1 MFVLLEHTVGDDTH
15 WDFLV
20 ETAESEKLTSWR
32 LLGNPLT
39 ATGPVLAQPIADHR
53 RLYFDFEGELSDGR
67 GSVRRL
73 DRGEAEVIAEA
84 QGIRIFRLTGV
95 RLFGLYKIAAGPGAT
110 FSRYRPD
117 NAPQV

>member
-1 MFVLLEHTVGDDTH
+1 MFVLLEHTAGDDTH

-53 RLYFDFEGELSDGR
+53 RLYLDFEGELSGGR
-67 GSVRRL
+67 GRVRRL
-73 DRGEAEVIAEA
+73 DRGEAEVVAEA
-84 QGIRIFRLTGV
+84 QDIRILRLNGV
-95 RLFGLYKIAAGPGAT
+95 RLFGLYKIAAGPETT

-117 NAPQV
+117 NVREV